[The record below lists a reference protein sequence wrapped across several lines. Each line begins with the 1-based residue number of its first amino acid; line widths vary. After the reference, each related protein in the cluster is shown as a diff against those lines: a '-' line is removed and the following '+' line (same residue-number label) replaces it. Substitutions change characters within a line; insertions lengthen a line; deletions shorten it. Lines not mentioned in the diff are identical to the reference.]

1 MESRRKRKRSQITK
15 WVCYALLMLL
25 CTVLQTLPGL
35 FRLGEAKP
43 LWLLPLA
50 LAVAVEEGEFAGGI
64 FGAVCGLMWDYT
76 AGRTAGLLAFELL
89 LLCFLLSAVMQLYFK
104 TSAAN
109 VVLLETAAVLLVIS
123 LDWQHME
130 LCAHRHR
137 HGPCGA
143 LAGLAVLL
151 LHARLQR
158 GSGAVSVVRAAHG
171 GADHPGLSGAVRG
184 SAPHPCGI
192 QDRQRRSLNRLRQKE
207 NG

>member
-89 LLCFLLSAVMQLYFK
+89 LLCFLLSAVMAAF
-104 TSAAN
+104 SAFLMFAA
-109 VVLLETAAVLLVIS
+109 LEDS
-123 LDWQHME
+123 
-130 LCAHRHR
+130 
-137 HGPCGA
+137 
-143 LAGLAVLL
+143 
-151 LHARLQR
+151 
-158 GSGAVSVVRAAHG
+158 
-171 GADHPGLSGAVRG
+171 GLSMGFIVGIVGMAGYSGGTALDAMQTRLLRKIERG
-184 SAPHPCGI
+184 GVEDK
-192 QDRQRRSLNRLRQKE
+192 Q
-207 NG
+207 

>member
-35 FRLGEAKP
+35 FRLGEPKP

-109 VVLLETAAVLLVIS
+109 VVLLETAA
-123 LDWQHME
+123 
-130 LCAHRHR
+130 A
-137 HGPCGA
+137 GA

>member
-89 LLCFLLSAVMQLYFK
+89 LLCFAVSAVVQLYFK
-104 TSAAN
+104 NSAAN
-109 VVLLETAAVLLVIS
+109 FALIASAAALLVLTLDWLFFYYMPGYSGAASRWLWFVLPTAVLSVPVCFPLF
-123 LDWQHME
+123 
-130 LCAHRHR
+130 
-137 HGPCGA
+137 G
-143 LAGLAVLL
+143 
-151 LHARLQR
+151 
-158 GSGAVSVVRAAHG
+158 VVRRIHEEFKI
-171 GADHPGLSGAVRG
+171 D
-184 SAPHPCGI
+184 
-192 QDRQRRSLNRLRQKE
+192 
-207 NG
+207 NGVV

>member
-1 MESRRKRKRSQITK
+1 MESRRKRKRSQIAK

-109 VVLLETAAVLLVIS
+109 VVLL
-123 LDWQHME
+123 
-130 LCAHRHR
+130 
-137 HGPCGA
+137 
-143 LAGLAVLL
+143 AVLL

>member
-35 FRLGEAKP
+35 FQLGEAKP

-109 VVLLETAAVLLVIS
+109 VVLLETAAVLLVLTRWCKPTKGLHPIVFI
-123 LDWQHME
+123 
-130 LCAHRHR
+130 
-137 HGPCGA
+137 
-143 LAGLAVLL
+143 LASAIIG
-151 LHARLQR
+151 
-158 GSGAVSVVRAAHG
+158 VVF
-171 GADHPGLSGAVRG
+171 SF
-184 SAPHPCGI
+184 
-192 QDRQRRSLNRLRQKE
+192 
-207 NG
+207 

>member
-50 LAVAVEEGEFAGGI
+50 LAVAVEEGEFAGSI

-76 AGRTAGLLAFELL
+76 AGRTAGMLAFELL

-109 VVLLETAAVLLVIS
+109 VVLLETIL
-123 LDWQHME
+123 
-130 LCAHRHR
+130 
-137 HGPCGA
+137 
-143 LAGLAVLL
+143 
-151 LHARLQR
+151 
-158 GSGAVSVVRAAHG
+158 
-171 GADHPGLSGAVRG
+171 PGHL
-184 SAPHPCGI
+184 
-192 QDRQRRSLNRLRQKE
+192 
-207 NG
+207 

>member
-109 VVLLETAAVLLVIS
+109 VVLLETAAVLLVLS
-123 LDWQHME
+123 LDWLFFYYMPGY
-130 LCAHRHR
+130 A
-137 HGPCGA
+137 GA
-143 LAGLAVLL
+143 ALRYIAFVLPSAVLTIPAAL
-151 LHARLQR
+151 LAFWLVQR
-158 GSGAVSVVRAAHG
+158 IHDGFGIDNGVV
-171 GADHPGLSGAVRG
+171 
-184 SAPHPCGI
+184 
-192 QDRQRRSLNRLRQKE
+192 
-207 NG
+207 